1 MRSLRRD
8 LLLVQP
14 SPVSLVDSSLTSD
27 LETGRNNRTKV
38 VFHMFF
44 ITNLGTNFG
53 NLSISEITARC
64 K

>member
-14 SPVSLVDSSLTSD
+14 LPVSLVDSSSTSD

-44 ITNLGTNFG
+44 LLQTLVQIL
-53 NLSISEITARC
+53 EIC
-64 K
+64 QYQK